1 MRSRDNPC
9 LGRWRLAAA
18 EPDLPPHRPDIENE
32 HVRADEE
39 QDERLDHQRQ
49 VAGELRREDRLVEPA
64 RRRAVDESSEEE
76 RSEADAHGRVPAE
89 KRDGDAD
96 EADVRDLDVEN
107 ADVELPA
114 EDVDR
119 AAEPGERSRDRHR
132 IDEIPPDIDAAV

>member
-1 MRSRDNPC
+1 MRSRHDSFLC
-9 LGRWRLAAA
+9 RRRLAAA

-49 VAGELRREDRLVEPA
+49 VAGELRREDGLVEPP
-64 RRRAVDESSEEE
+64 RRGAVDESTEEE
-76 RSEADAHGRVPAE
+76 RSKADADSGVAAE

-114 EDVDR
+114 EDV
-119 AAEPGERSRDRHR
+119 
-132 IDEIPPDIDAAV
+132 